1 MSVIGEIVGI
11 VACVAAVVSAYHDG
25 GAIIQKIKVKRA
37 ARRAPAPPR
46 LLEESI
52 DQAPEEIEREK
63 RRGIQRFGKAF
74 EEGDHIAVIA
84 LQHIT
89 IQLQGSLLEK
99 LRSDENEN
107 TDFLYLV
114 DAADAGRDRTIGA
127 LLELR
132 QRLLAAQPIV
142 EIQPQF
148 PLQPRQI
155 QASLQ
160 TYDIPIRLP
169 QQPLPSPAP
178 VQVQRALRTWSR
190 DQGASREIPR
200 EEDTNPGADDQSG
213 TGRRKRHGSL
223 LGFFKHHRSH
233 SGSKDDL
240 PKVDE
245 TLHSSTS
252 PNNTPSIGAPEREI
266 VREQAPIPQ
275 PGFLYQEWEDDPA
288 QIWGAK
294 QDSERRNTVASN
306 APIAPDDGQLSPVMT
321 NRALSVPAS
330 RSQLFSASYSGS
342 IAVPTPTPENEYLG
356 FCKSAWRLQNGDR
369 KAVARCKEFNDGW
382 SQSSVHYLACS
393 SSKCAF
399 AGHINVD
406 QIWDK
411 VWTVDSKGLKFRW
424 SFLAKSHVPQQK
436 VKNHEYAYQCLF
448 CVFLGAEKSPVYFGT
463 DTYLDH
469 VSSSHRGQITSEVVL
484 YKTKGVVDRI
494 ASDQEDFDMN
504 LFPLDAQEQGK
515 RRMSAVLSDDLL
527 KMPDPSEMD
536 DAARDS
542 VHSNEPWN
550 EGLSEFQWDGDMKPA
565 ELA

>member
-63 RRGIQRFGKAF
+63 RRGISRFGKAF
-74 EEGDHIAVIA
+74 EDGDHIAVIA
-84 LQHIT
+84 LQSIT

-148 PLQPRQI
+148 PVQPRRI
-155 QASLQ
+155 QASPQ
-160 TYDIPIRLP
+160 TYDIPVRLS
-169 QQPLPSPAP
+169 QQPPPSPAP
-178 VQVQRALRTWSR
+178 IQVPGRLRTFSK
-190 DQGASREIPR
+190 DQSASREIPR
-200 EEDTNPGADDQSG
+200 EEDTAPGADDQSG
-213 TGRRKRHGSL
+213 ASRRKRHGSL
-223 LGFFKHHRSH
+223 LGFFKNHRSH
-233 SGSKDDL
+233 SGSKEDL

-252 PNNTPSIGAPEREI
+252 PNSTPSIGAPERGI
-266 VREQAPIPQ
+266 FRDQAPVPQ
-275 PGFLYQEWEDDPA
+275 PGFQYQEWEDDPA

-294 QDSERRNTVASN
+294 QDSERRDIVASN
-306 APIAPDDGQLSPVMT
+306 APIAPDDSQLSPIMT
-321 NRALSVPAS
+321 NRTLIAS
-330 RSQLFSASYSGS
+330 QSQVFSASNTGS
-342 IAVPTPTPENEYLG
+342 IAVPTPTPENQYLG
-356 FCKSAWRLQNGDR
+356 YCKSAWRLQNGDR
-369 KAVARCKEFNDGW
+369 KAMTRCKEFNDGW
-382 SQSSVHYLACS
+382 SQSSVYYLACS

-424 SFLAKSHVPQQK
+424 SFLAKSHVPQAK

-448 CVFLGAEKSPVYFGT
+448 CVFSGDKSPIYFGT

-494 ASDQEDFDMN
+494 ASDEEDFDMN
-504 LFPLDAQEQGK
+504 LFPLDTQEQGK

-527 KMPDPSEMD
+527 RIPDPSKMD

-550 EGLSEFQWDGDMKPA
+550 EGLSEFKWDGDMKPA

>member
-63 RRGIQRFGKAF
+63 RRGISRFGKAF
-74 EEGDHIAVIA
+74 EDGDHIAVIA

-148 PLQPRQI
+148 PVQPRRI
-155 QASLQ
+155 QASPQ
-160 TYDIPIRLP
+160 TSDIPVRLS
-169 QQPLPSPAP
+169 QQPPPSPAP
-178 VQVQRALRTWSR
+178 IQVPRSLRTWSK
-190 DQGASREIPR
+190 DQSASREIAR
-200 EEDTNPGADDQSG
+200 EDDAAPGADDQSG

-223 LGFFKHHRSH
+223 LGFFRHPRSH

-252 PNNTPSIGAPEREI
+252 PNSSPSIGAPDRGNA
-266 VREQAPIPQ
+266 REQAPTPQ
-275 PGFLYQEWEDDPA
+275 PGFQYQEWEDDPA

-294 QDSERRNTVASN
+294 QDSERRNTGASN

-321 NRALSVPAS
+321 NRTLSVSAS
-330 RSQLFSASYSGS
+330 QSQLFSASHGGS
-342 IAVPTPTPENEYLG
+342 IAVPTPTPDNGYMG

-369 KAVARCKEFNDGW
+369 KAVTRCKEFNDGW
-382 SQSSVHYLACS
+382 SQSSVYYLACS

-436 VKNHEYAYQCLF
+436 VANHQYAYQCLF
-448 CVFLGAEKSPVYFGT
+448 CVFLGDKSPIYFGT

-469 VSSSHRGQITSEVVL
+469 VSSHRGQISSEVVL

-504 LFPLDAQEQGK
+504 LFPLDIQELGK

-527 KMPDPSEMD
+527 RIPGPDKMDE
-536 DAARDS
+536 AARDS